1 MTLGDTSELTEND
14 RMLIEHMD
22 IAQEGNGGG
31 MGEMYTAVRVYFFQ
45 YIVGLGKGLHLIYY
59 CGYEGS
65 GGSILEVLGFNFF
78 AGYLYCRCEYLFV
91 EDSTRSRSI
100 NESVRHV

>member
-31 MGEMYTAVRVYFFQ
+31 MGEMYTAVRVYFLST
-45 YIVGLGKGLHLIYY
+45 YPRVG
-59 CGYEGS
+59 
-65 GGSILEVLGFNFF
+65 
-78 AGYLYCRCEYLFV
+78 
-91 EDSTRSRSI
+91 
-100 NESVRHV
+100 

>member
-31 MGEMYTAVRVYFFQ
+31 MGEMYTAVRVYILSRV
-45 YIVGLGKGLHLIYY
+45 YI
-59 CGYEGS
+59 
-65 GGSILEVLGFNFF
+65 
-78 AGYLYCRCEYLFV
+78 
-91 EDSTRSRSI
+91 
-100 NESVRHV
+100 